1 MIRRPQHS
9 YPPAA
14 ESARAGDPKAPAQLP
29 PRAPAVHAV
38 CMRLG
43 VKSSTSSEFSLI
55 FEISELQG
63 LIVVVDDAMR
73 DATPL
78 GTLEQPSASRAGRGR
93 LRSCGLVWAVA
104 LPRHSPH

>member
-1 MIRRPQHS
+1 
-9 YPPAA
+9 
-14 ESARAGDPKAPAQLP
+14 
-29 PRAPAVHAV
+29 
-38 CMRLG
+38 MRLG